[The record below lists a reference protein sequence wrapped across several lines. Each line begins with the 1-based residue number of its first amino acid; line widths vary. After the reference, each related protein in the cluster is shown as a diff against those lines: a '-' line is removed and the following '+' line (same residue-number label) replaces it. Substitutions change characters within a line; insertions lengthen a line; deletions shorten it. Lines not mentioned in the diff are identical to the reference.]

1 MIEKLSC
8 AHIDADDKVIAITD
22 SACYIYKHKVNNLQ
36 KLLKKLE
43 RAQEIN
49 TDHWIVE
56 FRYKT

>member
-8 AHIDADDKVIAITD
+8 AHIDADDKVVAITD
-22 SACYIYKHKVNNLQ
+22 SACYIYRYNVNNPE

-43 RAQEIN
+43 RAQKIN
-49 TDHWIVE
+49 TEHWIVE